1 MTASRII
8 EIDLG
13 SRRDLRRIHRVSETE
28 SFSLRTGR
36 LEKGIR
42 ASDIC
47 GYSTS
52 MGWAVLAEQHI
63 ILELD
68 GGVRDVFVKTGL
80 CYAEFT
86 EQTLAS
92 SSIFGVSERVL
103 HKSTD

>member
-47 GYSTS
+47 GYSTR
-52 MGWAVLAEQHI
+52 AVLAEQHI

-68 GGVRDVFVKTGL
+68 GGVRDVFVKPGL
-80 CYAEFT
+80 CCAEFT